1 MLMHRVILK
10 VVDVMDEVV
19 YQALSKYYNVLEKTG
34 YMSDTN
40 VRKLLLLSFYRDF
53 VYSDYRGI
61 LSKDDYL
68 LIERALDCLYGSTCL
83 IPYPDY
89 LKMGKLNLG
98 SITELGQRVREL
110 EETEVLKLSDLVGQ
124 TGSDILVYE
133 EDEE

>member
-1 MLMHRVILK
+1 
-10 VVDVMDEVV
+10 MDEVV

-34 YMSDTN
+34 YMSDAN
-40 VRKLLLLSFYRDF
+40 ARKLLLLSFYRDF

-98 SITELGQRVREL
+98 SMTELGQRVREL
-110 EETEVLKLSDLVGQ
+110 EENAAQNNNSNSGN
-124 TGSDILVYE
+124 
-133 EDEE
+133 